1 MPAPPLTPSATTP
14 AGDGTAASPSPRGAL
29 LIVFLTV
36 FIDLLG
42 FGIVLPVMPRQ
53 AEPYLADLGLPPIA
67 VGVSIGILFSVF
79 SLMQFIFSPMWGRIS
94 DRIGRRPMLILS
106 LLGSV
111 VFYALY
117 GLAVMFP
124 ADQAATALTL
134 MLLSRIGAGIAGASV
149 GTAAAVIADCTTPE
163 NRARGMALIGIAFG
177 AGFTLGPLI
186 GYFGLALF
194 QQQPWGVGAIA
205 SLLSFVALLI
215 AIFVFKETRRPGA
228 RAAKEFPS
236 MSRTAAV
243 LRMPQVG
250 ALVLIY
256 FLSIFSF
263 ANFEAT
269 LARLTESAF
278 RMSDDG
284 NFLVFAFIGLMLM
297 IAGGLYRPLAKRLPE
312 TRLLAAGI
320 GLMIL
325 GLGGVG
331 GVAWAVHGGPPA
343 NDWLLE
349 KLFYLA
355 SAVAVAGFAFVNP
368 SVSALIS
375 KSADPDRQGEVLGV
389 NQSFAS
395 LGRILGPFVGSMLFA
410 MNAAHTLPFVVAV
423 AVLSVVAALVPRLG
437 GAAGER

>member
-1 MPAPPLTPSATTP
+1 MALSSSSPERVPA
-14 AGDGTAASPSPRGAL
+14 AGAAAPRGAL

-53 AEPYLADLGLPPIA
+53 AEPYLAALGLSPLG
-67 VGVSIGILFSVF
+67 VGITIGILFSVF
-79 SLMQFIFSPMWGRIS
+79 SLMQFVFSPMWGRLS

-117 GLAVMFP
+117 AVAVTFP
-124 ADQAATALTL
+124 ADRAATAIGL
-134 MLLSRIGAGIAGASV
+134 MLLSRVGAGIAGASV

-186 GYFGLALF
+186 AYFGLALF
-194 QQQPWGVGAIA
+194 RQQPWGVGALA
-205 SLLSFVALLI
+205 SMLSFVALLM
-215 AIFVFKETRRPGA
+215 AILVFRETRRPGA
-228 RAAKEFPS
+228 RAAKEIPS

-250 ALVLIY
+250 PLVLIY

-278 RMSDDG
+278 RMTDDD
-284 NFLVFAFIGLMLM
+284 NFLVFAFIGLMLL

-312 TRLLAAGI
+312 ARLLTAGI

-331 GVAWAVHGGPPA
+331 LVAWAVHGLGA
-343 NDWLLE
+343 GHGWLLE

-355 SAVAVAGFAFVNP
+355 AAVAVAGFAFVNP

-375 KSADPDRQGEVLGV
+375 RSADPDRQGEVLGV

-410 MNAAHTLPFVVAV
+410 MNTTHTLPFVVAV
-423 AVLSVVAALVPRLG
+423 AVLLGVAAVVSRLG
-437 GAAGER
+437 GQPAAQR